1 MHDVEILR
9 LTLAKGNPLELVD
22 GVELDPRGA
31 IAHALGGELDL
42 PDDALGQGKQG
53 SKLLTALDC
62 PEQQRIGG
70 PHDIKS

>member
-1 MHDVEILR
+1 MDHV
-9 LTLAKGNPLELVD
+9 AVHPLELVD
-22 GVELDPRGA
+22 GVELDPRGV

-62 PEQQRIGG
+62 P
-70 PHDIKS
+70 